1 MPNRY
6 EQQFLDAL
14 RDLFVGAK
22 VEGESGYINLMKIKA
37 RYFEKGVLP
46 RLQADVDAACAR
58 FEPSFREELFD
69 KLYDFFKRYFSE
81 SGSIYFRSTPLHE
94 RVYEKVYTD
103 DRDVMLF
110 WKTHM
115 LYYVKTDR
123 LFQSMDVSID
133 DTAFYFD
140 VSQLQH
146 KRANEKREL
155 MYALDAVREGK
166 IVLRVAY
173 SEKGRKTKP
182 EEILKELKTR
192 RVKLDEETLT
202 RALRVFEK
210 QSEVDY
216 FINKNAKAFLREQF
230 DLWLYQYVFADES
243 QWTEKRLQQLQAL
256 KRSAYN
262 LIDFIAQF
270 EDELARVW
278 NKPKFV
284 LNSHYVVTVDRVAG
298 SRETG
303 SRETGSRETGDRE
316 QVAGDESRGTRD
328 EKRENLLARILAHA
342 GMDAQVM
349 EWRTLGM
356 VDDDFSP
363 AQILEKDK
371 VGDPKFPQYQFLPFD
386 TKHFP
391 DVELDILALF
401 DDPSAPLGAGLDE
414 SLDGWLVHSENY
426 QALNT
431 LQNKFR
437 EKAQAIY
444 IDPPYN
450 TDASEIIYA
459 NNYKHSS
466 WMTLIE
472 NRLDVAKRYLKR
484 QGILCVTIDHIEV
497 APLKSLTEFVF
508 GNDTQLGLV
517 CIKNNPSGRS
527 TVKGFSIANEYAIF
541 VGATDEANIGTV
553 PRTEEQIAQYDE
565 VDEKGNFQW
574 RNFMRSG
581 GQNDFREERPRL
593 YYPLFVNQSNVR
605 IPKMAW
611 DATNES
617 WLLQEKPKRTEQIV
631 YPNSESGTEY
641 TWRLGLETLK
651 QRFKDL
657 RVRINKQGKLM
668 LEVKFRLEDD
678 GVLPKTVWDNPL
690 FNATAYGTSLL
701 RGLFGTSQLFSF
713 PKSVFAV
720 EEAIRVCRTKPED
733 IVLDFFAGSGTT
745 AHAVIN
751 LNRDD
756 GGKRKYILVE
766 MGEHFNT
773 VILPRV
779 KKVVFSDKWKDG
791 RAQAGK
797 GISHFVKYYDLEQY
811 EDTLKRAQYADSDLF
826 AAANAYDSYVF
837 LRDLKFLDAIA
848 LDKPNDAVKVSLEK
862 LYAGIDVAETL
873 SNVTGKPIK
882 RITRENVE
890 FSDGTTAS
898 LTNPEW
904 SLIKPLVWW

>member
-1 MPNRY
+1 MNRY

-14 RDLFVGAK
+14 RDIFVGAR

-37 RYFEKGVLP
+37 RYFEMGVLP
-46 RLQADVDAACAR
+46 RLQADIDAACAS

-123 LFQSMDVSID
+123 LFNSMDVSVED
-133 DTAFYFD
+133 NAFYFD

-155 MYALDAVREGK
+155 LYTFQELRDGK
-166 IVLRVAY
+166 IVLRVDY
-173 SEKGRKTKP
+173 SEKGRKTKAD
-182 EEILKELKTR
+182 EILKELKTR
-192 RVKLDEETLT
+192 GVKLDEEVLT
-202 RALRVFEK
+202 RAIRVFEK

-230 DLWLYQYVFADES
+230 DLWLFQYVFGDES
-243 QWTEKRLQQLQAL
+243 RWTETRLQQLQAL
-256 KRSAYN
+256 KRIAYN

-270 EDELARVW
+270 EDELVRVW

-284 LNSHYVVTVDRVAG
+284 LNSHYVVTIDKVLGDG
-298 SRETG
+298 G
-303 SRETGSRETGDRE
+303 QGTGDFVIASGATQSQRAE
-316 QVAGDESRGTRD
+316 EEIASGDTLRRARND
-328 EKRENLLARILAHA
+328 ILKRLFEHA
-342 GMDAQVM
+342 GMDAQVK
-349 EWRTLGM
+349 EWRELGM
-356 VDDDFSP
+356 VDEKFAP
-363 AQILEKDK
+363 EQILEKDLT
-371 VGDPKFPQYQFLPFD
+371 GYPKFPQYQFLPLD
-386 TKHFP
+386 TKYFP
-391 DVELDILALF
+391 DLELDILSLF
-401 DDPSAPLGAGLDE
+401 EDLDAE
-414 SLDGWLVHSENY
+414 LDGWLVHSENY

-437 EKAQAIY
+437 EKVQAIY

-459 NNYKHSS
+459 NNYKHAS

-472 NRLDVAKRYLKR
+472 NRLDVAKRYLKKE
-484 QGILCVTIDHIEV
+484 GILCVTIDHIEV

-508 GNDTQLGLV
+508 GSDTQLGLV

-581 GQNDFREERPRL
+581 GQNDFRQERPRL
-593 YYPLFVNQSNVR
+593 YYPLFVSQSAAR
-605 IPKMAW
+605 IPKMEW
-611 DATNES
+611 DAANES
-617 WLLQEKPKRTEQIV
+617 WTLQEKPKRTEQIF
-631 YPNSESGTEY
+631 YPIGESGTEY

-657 RVRINKQGKLM
+657 RVRTNKQGKLT

-678 GVLPKTVWDNPL
+678 GVLPKTVWDNSL

-713 PKSVFAV
+713 PKSVYAV
-720 EEAIRVCRTKPED
+720 EEAIRVCRTRSED
-733 IVLDFFAGSGTT
+733 IVVDFFGGSGTT

-751 LNRDD
+751 LNRED

-791 RAQAGK
+791 KAQQGK
-797 GISHFVKYYDLEQY
+797 GISHFAKYYELEQY

-826 AAANAYDSYVF
+826 SAAADPYTSYVF
-837 LRDLKFLDAIA
+837 LRDLKLLDSVA
-848 LDKPNDAVKVSLEK
+848 LDKPNNQVKVNLENI
-862 LYAGIDVAETL
+862 YAGIDVAETL

-882 RITRENVE
+882 RITRDTVE
-890 FSDGTTAS
+890 FQDGTTAS

-904 SLIKPLVWW
+904 GMIKALVWW